1 MIFFNPFSQPL
12 RIYIPQFLIWSNW
25 SHWMILLTYAENE
38 LHRKIASVPE
48 HFFLCIWSFTK
59 SWFLSNQKCIKFTHS
74 LTFNRTFL
82 LLKFLFYN
90 LVFEVCCNIVFIFF
104 CEGSQLCDGN
114 HATKAQ
120 RKRRKHHNY
129 TYKHNK
135 IRSQNRKRVFSKTVH
150 WLIIKD

>member
-1 MIFFNPFSQPL
+1 
-12 RIYIPQFLIWSNW
+12 
-25 SHWMILLTYAENE
+25 MILLTYAENE
-38 LHRKIASVPE
+38 LYRKIASVPE

-114 HATKAQ
+114 HATEFVANTTIK
-120 RKRRKHHNY
+120 NF
-129 TYKHNK
+129 K
-135 IRSQNRKRVFSKTVH
+135 IR
-150 WLIIKD
+150 IKCDFLQIGSLKYFFELNVTLPYISAIKET